1 MREVK
6 RKSFKNEIKKAFIL
20 YSLIPIMIIS
30 LIFYNGLFIYFIK
43 FVDYE
48 NEKINNS
55 IGTVIEEEFKAYEDA
70 SVKIAN
76 DEKIQDILL
85 QKAKINTDIYENFY
99 NIVNER
105 RIKSIFHIYNTKG
118 ENILSNVIN
127 KKNENLDEYLYMWGL
142 FKRMSENSNNT
153 VMLLN
158 RVQLNVN
165 TRSVYSIGRP
175 IIANNKIIGFVV
187 FDILENELND
197 IINSNSND
205 NVVITDKY
213 NNNIISTNNA
223 LLDKIGKI
231 RKIQDN
237 ENLKVVKTEK
247 LEGNVYIYTIKS
259 VAFINNTYLFGE
271 IFLIALFI
279 ILFSVLIYFAN
290 KIAISKTKSV
300 DKLLSAIIS
309 VQKGDLTNKVS
320 IHSNDEF
327 QLIGEYYNEM
337 VIKIDEL
344 IEKNKEEAM
353 QATLSQIKLLE
364 SQFNPHFIFNTLEML
379 KYMIKANDKSAEK
392 VILSMSRI
400 FRYSI
405 DNTIRTTTLVEDIKY
420 IQDYLMIQK
429 FRFGNKF
436 DYSINMNDECKSHVI
451 PKLIIQPIV
460 ENSIKYGFKSKDYLI
475 INVDVNIEEDG
486 FMIYVTDNGDGISPE
501 RLLEINEILNKKNN
515 SSSHIGLYN
524 VKKRISLLYGEE
536 YGLKIESDDG
546 KGTKVTIKLPLDQ
559 GEN

>member
-30 LIFYNGLFIYFIK
+30 LVFYNGLFIYFIQL
-43 FVDYE
+43 VDYE
-48 NEKINNS
+48 NEKINNN
-55 IGTVIEEEFKAYEDA
+55 IGTVIEDEFQSYEDTCI
-70 SVKIAN
+70 KIAN
-76 DEKIQDILL
+76 DEKIHDILL
-85 QKAKINTDIYENFY
+85 QRATVDTGIYENFY
-99 NIVNER
+99 NIVNAR
-105 RIKSIFHIYNTKG
+105 KIKSIFHIYNTKG

-127 KKNENLDEYLYMWGL
+127 KKNEDSDEYLYMWGL
-142 FKRMSENSNNT
+142 FKKMNENPNNT

-165 TRSVYSIGRP
+165 TRTVFSIGKP
-175 IIANNKIIGFVV
+175 IIENNKIIGFVV

-213 NNNIISTNNA
+213 NNNIISTTNA
-223 LLDKIGKI
+223 LLDRIGKL

-237 ENLKVVKTEK
+237 ENLKVVKAERSN
-247 LEGNVYIYTIKS
+247 GNVYVYTFKS
-259 VAFINNTYLFGE
+259 VAFINNTYFFGE
-271 IFLIALFI
+271 IFLISLFI

-300 DKLLSAIIS
+300 DKLLSAITS
-309 VQKGDLTNKVS
+309 VQKGDLTNKVY
-320 IHSNDEF
+320 INSNDEF

-337 VIKIDEL
+337 VIKIEEL
-344 IEKNKEEAM
+344 IEKNKEETM

-379 KYMIKANDKSAEK
+379 KYMIKANDNSAEK

-400 FRYSI
+400 LRYSI

-429 FRFGNKF
+429 YRFGNKF
-436 DYSINMNDECKSHVI
+436 DYSINMNDECKTHII

-475 INVDVNIEEDG
+475 VNVDVKIEEDG
-486 FMIYVTDNGDGISPE
+486 FMIYITDNGDGISPE
-501 RLLEINEILNKKNN
+501 RLLEINEILSKNNN
-515 SSSHIGLYN
+515 SSLHIGLYN
-524 VKKRISLLYGEE
+524 VKKRISLLYGED
-536 YGLKIESDDG
+536 YGLKIESADG
-546 KGTKVTIKLPLDQ
+546 KGTKVTIKLPLD
-559 GEN
+559 

>member
-1 MREVK
+1 MRVVK

-76 DEKIQDILL
+76 DGKIQDILL
-85 QKAKINTDIYENFY
+85 QEAKVNTDIYENFY
-99 NIVNER
+99 KIVNAR
-105 RIKSIFHIYNTKG
+105 RIKSVFHIYNTKG

-127 KKNENLDEYLYMWGL
+127 KKNEDSDEYLYMWGL
-142 FKRMSENSNNT
+142 FKKMNENPNDT

-165 TRSVYSIGRP
+165 TRTVFSIGKP

-223 LLDKIGKI
+223 LLDRIGKL
-231 RKIQDN
+231 RKIQEN
-237 ENLKVVKTEK
+237 ENLKVVKTERSN
-247 LEGNVYIYTIKS
+247 GNVYIYTFKS
-259 VAFINNTYLFGE
+259 VAFINNTYFYGE
-271 IFLIALFI
+271 IFLISLFI

-300 DKLLSAIIS
+300 DKLLSAITS
-309 VQKGDLTNKVS
+309 VQKGDLTNKVY
-320 IHSNDEF
+320 INSNDEF

-337 VIKIDEL
+337 VIKIEEL
-344 IEKNKEEAM
+344 IEKNKEETT

-379 KYMIKANDKSAEK
+379 KYMIKANDNSAEK

-400 FRYSI
+400 LRYSI
-405 DNTIRTTTLVEDIKY
+405 DNSIRTITLVEDIKY

-436 DYSINMNDECKSHVI
+436 DYSINMNDECKTHII

-475 INVDVNIEEDG
+475 INVDVTIEEDG
-486 FMIYVTDNGDGISPE
+486 FMIYITDNGDGISPE
-501 RLLEINEILNKKNN
+501 RLLEVNEILSKNNN
-515 SSSHIGLYN
+515 SSPHIGLYN
-524 VKKRISLLYGEE
+524 VKKRISLLYGED
-536 YGLKIESDDG
+536 YGLKIDSDDG
-546 KGTKVTIKLPLDQ
+546 KGTKVTIKLPLD
-559 GEN
+559 

>member
-1 MREVK
+1 MKELK

-43 FVDYE
+43 LVDYD

-55 IGTVIEEEFKAYEDA
+55 IGVVIEEEFKAYEDA
-70 SVKIAN
+70 SIKIAN
-76 DEKIQDILL
+76 DEKIHDILL
-85 QKAKINTDIYENFY
+85 QKATINTNIYEKFY
-99 NIVNER
+99 NIVNAR
-105 RIKSIFHIYNTKG
+105 RIKSIFHVYNVKG
-118 ENILSNVIN
+118 ENILSNLIN
-127 KKNENLDEYLYMWGL
+127 KTNQDTDEYLYMWGL
-142 FKRMSENSNNT
+142 FKKMNANPSDT

-165 TRSVYSIGRP
+165 TRTVFSIGRP
-175 IIANNKIIGFVV
+175 IIDNNKIIGFVV

-223 LLDKIGKI
+223 LLDRIGKL
-231 RKIQDN
+231 RKIEDS
-237 ENLKVVKTEK
+237 ENLKVIKSERLK
-247 LEGNVYIYTIKS
+247 GNVYIYTFKS
-259 VAFINNTYLFGE
+259 VAFINNTYFLGE
-271 IFLIALFI
+271 VFLISVFI
-279 ILFSVLIYFAN
+279 ILFLLLIYFAN
-290 KIAISKTKSV
+290 KIATSKTKSV
-300 DKLLSAIIS
+300 DKLLKAITS

-320 IHSNDEF
+320 INTNDEF

-337 VIKIDEL
+337 VIKIEEL
-344 IEKNKEEAM
+344 IEKNKEETM

-379 KYMIKANDKSAEK
+379 KYMIKAKDSSAEK

-400 FRYSI
+400 LRYSI
-405 DNTIRTTTLVEDIKY
+405 DNTIRTIKLVEDIKY

-436 DYSINMNDECKSHVI
+436 DYSINMNKECENHII

-460 ENSIKYGFKSKDYLI
+460 ENSIKYGFKNKDYLI
-475 INVDVNIEEDG
+475 INIDVNLEEGG

-501 RLLEINEILNKKNN
+501 RLLEINEILNSNDN

-546 KGTKVTIKLPLDQ
+546 KGTKVIIKLPLY
-559 GEN
+559 

>member
-1 MREVK
+1 MRVVK

-43 FVDYE
+43 LVDYD

-55 IGTVIEEEFKAYEDA
+55 IGAVIEDEFKAYEDV
-70 SVKIAN
+70 SIKISN
-76 DEKIQDILL
+76 DQKIHDILL
-85 QKAKINTDIYENFY
+85 QKVTITNETYENFY
-99 NIVNER
+99 NIVNAR
-105 RIKSIFHIYNTKG
+105 KIKSIFHIYNIKG
-118 ENILSNVIN
+118 ENVLSNIIN
-127 KKNENLDEYLYMWGL
+127 QTNENSDAYMYMWGI
-142 FKRMSENSNNT
+142 FRKMNENPSNT
-153 VMLLN
+153 IMLLN

-165 TRSVYSIGRP
+165 TRTVFSIGKA
-175 IIANNKIIGFVV
+175 IIADNKIIGFVV

-213 NNNIISTNNA
+213 SNNIISTNNA
-223 LLDKIGKI
+223 LLDKIGKLRRI
-231 RKIQDN
+231 EDN
-237 ENLKVVKTEK
+237 ENLKAIVTKR
-247 LEGNVYIYTIKS
+247 LNGNVYIHTFKS
-259 VAFINNTYLFGE
+259 VAFINNTYFLGE
-271 IFLIALFI
+271 IFLISIFIVLF
-279 ILFSVLIYFAN
+279 LVLIKFAN
-290 KIAISKTKSV
+290 KIATSKTKSV
-300 DKLLSAIIS
+300 DKLLKSITS

-320 IHSNDEF
+320 INTNDEF

-337 VIKIDEL
+337 VIKIEEL
-344 IEKNKEEAM
+344 IEKNKEETM

-379 KYMIKANDKSAEK
+379 KYMIKANDNSAEK

-400 FRYSI
+400 LRYSI
-405 DNTIRTTTLVEDIKY
+405 DNTIKTTKLVEDIKY

-436 DYSINMNDECKSHVI
+436 DYSINMNDECKTHII

-475 INVDVNIEEDG
+475 VNVDVKIEEDG
-486 FMIYVTDNGDGISPE
+486 FMIYITDNGDGISPE
-501 RLLEINEILNKKNN
+501 RLLEVNEILSKNNN
-515 SSSHIGLYN
+515 SSPHIGLYN
-524 VKKRISLLYGEE
+524 VKKRISLLYGED

-546 KGTKVTIKLPLDQ
+546 KGTKVTIKLPLD
-559 GEN
+559 

>member
-1 MREVK
+1 MRVVK

-43 FVDYE
+43 LVDYD

-55 IGTVIEEEFKAYEDA
+55 IGAVIEDEFKAYEDV
-70 SVKIAN
+70 SIKISN
-76 DEKIQDILL
+76 DQKIHDILL
-85 QKAKINTDIYENFY
+85 QKVTITNETYENFY
-99 NIVNER
+99 NIVNAR
-105 RIKSIFHIYNTKG
+105 KIKSIFHIYNIKG
-118 ENILSNVIN
+118 ENVLSNIIN
-127 KKNENLDEYLYMWGL
+127 QTNENSDAYMYMWGI
-142 FKRMSENSNNT
+142 FRKMNENPSNT
-153 VMLLN
+153 IMLLN

-165 TRSVYSIGRP
+165 TRTVFSIGKA
-175 IIANNKIIGFVV
+175 IIADNKIIGFVV

-213 NNNIISTNNA
+213 SNNIISTNNA
-223 LLDKIGKI
+223 LLDKIGKLRRI
-231 RKIQDN
+231 EDN
-237 ENLKVVKTEK
+237 ENLKAIVTKR
-247 LEGNVYIYTIKS
+247 LNGNVYIHTFKS
-259 VAFINNTYLFGE
+259 VAFINNTYFLGE
-271 IFLIALFI
+271 IFLISIFIVLF
-279 ILFSVLIYFAN
+279 LVLIKFAN
-290 KIAISKTKSV
+290 KIATSKTKSV
-300 DKLLSAIIS
+300 DKLLKSITS

-320 IHSNDEF
+320 INSDDEF

-337 VIKIDEL
+337 VIKIEEL
-344 IEKNKEEAM
+344 IEKNKEETM

-379 KYMIKANDKSAEK
+379 KYMIKANDNSAEK

-400 FRYSI
+400 LRYSI
-405 DNTIRTTTLVEDIKY
+405 DNTIKTTKLVEDIKY

-436 DYSINMNDECKSHVI
+436 DYSINMNDECKTHII

-475 INVDVNIEEDG
+475 VNVDVKIEEDG
-486 FMIYVTDNGDGISPE
+486 FMIYITDNGDGISPE
-501 RLLEINEILNKKNN
+501 RLLEVNEILSKNNN
-515 SSSHIGLYN
+515 SSPHIGLYN
-524 VKKRISLLYGEE
+524 VKKRISLLYGED

-546 KGTKVTIKLPLDQ
+546 KGTKVTIKLPLD
-559 GEN
+559 

>member
-30 LIFYNGLFIYFIK
+30 LVFYNGLFIYFIQL
-43 FVDYE
+43 VDYE
-48 NEKINNS
+48 NEKINNN
-55 IGTVIEEEFKAYEDA
+55 IGTVIEDEFQSYEDTCI
-70 SVKIAN
+70 KIAN
-76 DEKIQDILL
+76 DEKIHDILL
-85 QKAKINTDIYENFY
+85 QRATVDTGIYENFY
-99 NIVNER
+99 NIVNAR
-105 RIKSIFHIYNTKG
+105 KIKSIFHIYNTKG

-127 KKNENLDEYLYMWGL
+127 KKNEDSDEYLYMWGL
-142 FKRMSENSNNT
+142 FKKMNENPNNT
-153 VMLLN
+153 IMLLN

-165 TRSVYSIGRP
+165 TRTVFSIGKP
-175 IIANNKIIGFVV
+175 IIENNKIIGFVV

-213 NNNIISTNNA
+213 NNNIISTTNA
-223 LLDKIGKI
+223 LLDRIGKL

-237 ENLKVVKTEK
+237 ENLKVVKAERSN
-247 LEGNVYIYTIKS
+247 GNVYVYTFKS
-259 VAFINNTYLFGE
+259 VAFINNTYFFGE
-271 IFLIALFI
+271 IFLISLFI

-300 DKLLSAIIS
+300 DKLLSAITS
-309 VQKGDLTNKVS
+309 VQKGDLTNKVY
-320 IHSNDEF
+320 INSNDEF

-337 VIKIDEL
+337 VIKIEEL
-344 IEKNKEEAM
+344 IEKNKEETM

-379 KYMIKANDKSAEK
+379 KYMIKANDNSAEK

-400 FRYSI
+400 LRYSI

-429 FRFGNKF
+429 YRFGNKF
-436 DYSINMNDECKSHVI
+436 DYSINMNDECKTHII

-475 INVDVNIEEDG
+475 VNVDVKIEEDG
-486 FMIYVTDNGDGISPE
+486 FMIYITDNGDGIGPE
-501 RLLEINEILNKKNN
+501 RLLEINEILSKNNN
-515 SSSHIGLYN
+515 SSLHIGLYN
-524 VKKRISLLYGEE
+524 VKKRISLLYGED
-536 YGLKIESDDG
+536 YGLKIESADG
-546 KGTKVTIKLPLDQ
+546 KGTKVTIKLPLD
-559 GEN
+559 